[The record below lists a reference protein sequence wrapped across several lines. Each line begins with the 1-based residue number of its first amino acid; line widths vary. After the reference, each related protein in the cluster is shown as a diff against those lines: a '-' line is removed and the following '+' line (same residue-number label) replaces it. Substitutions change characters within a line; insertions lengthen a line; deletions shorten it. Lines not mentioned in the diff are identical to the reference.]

1 FRGQSLRNPAY
12 QTPPTPRRSLPLF
25 PIPTFLSGAIY
36 EADKAVVKKILGLG
50 RRGGPRDTVI
60 VGVWAHS
67 GRGGAEAACQAGM
80 SGKRSGSEGGG
91 RAERGAGGSIGRPRW
106 PRILRSTSAASI
118 VAMTDMRPPQRG
130 HARTSRSKTR
140 RIKSAHF
147 QSRGFSGGFAFF
159 ASLGF
164 SAGAVPETS
173 A

>member
-91 RAERGAGGSIGRPRW
+91 RARRRRQPEVMGRGRALPRRWAGVRRLTGRR
-106 PRILRSTSAASI
+106 RRALRRARVPAHG
-118 VAMTDMRPPQRG
+118 APGCRG
-130 HARTSRSKTR
+130 TG
-140 RIKSAHF
+140 
-147 QSRGFSGGFAFF
+147 RG
-159 ASLGF
+159 
-164 SAGAVPETS
+164 
-173 A
+173 